1 MATHESHKLLVE
13 ALEAMQAAARAAMVP
28 APVEKR
34 MHMFVCSAMNWAQA
48 HVDCGLC
55 GEMLHEENLHA
66 HLEAKHGESVV
77 QTKTDAAHPDD
88 SMTEWA
94 AAPEGVLR
102 LAFVYP
108 EHPERAV
115 YAFLERIEGLGIS
128 ISTAGPMAHVLNVS
142 APRAGICCGATIAS

>member
-13 ALEAMQAAARAAMVP
+13 ALEAMQAAARAAKVP
-28 APVEKR
+28 STVEKR
-34 MHMFVCSAMNWAQA
+34 MHMFVGSAMHWTRS

-55 GEMLHEENLHA
+55 GEMLHEETLHA
-66 HLEAKHGESVV
+66 HLEAHHGQSVV
-77 QTKTDAAHPDD
+77 ETKPDAAHPDD

-94 AAPEGVLR
+94 ASPEGVLS

-108 EHPERAV
+108 EHPERVV

-128 ISTAGPMAHVLNVS
+128 ISTTGPVAHVLNVS
-142 APRAGICCGATIAS
+142 M